1 MNSEVNVLGTVY
13 AIETRKWND
22 DRKLHEA
29 LGYVEQYSKKIIL
42 KDIFPDCM
50 TVEDVDQLRREVARH
65 EIVHAFFF
73 ESGMSEWAED
83 ETLVEWVA
91 VMLPKLAAAMC
102 EAGAMPDADS

>member
-13 AIETRKWND
+13 AIETHTWND

-42 KDIFPDCM
+42 KDILADCM
-50 TVEDVDQLRREVARH
+50 TVEDLEQLRREVVRH

-73 ESGMSEWAED
+73 ESGMSDWAED
-83 ETLVEWVA
+83 ETIVEWIA
-91 VMLPKLAAAMC
+91 VMLPKLAAAMR